1 MTGQLQVTQGGV
13 MAITGRIVVLPAGTQ
28 ELQVK
33 EHTFADPGPH
43 QVIVRQHASGVCHS
57 QLHEIHS
64 SRDADRIL
72 GHESTGVVE
81 AVGSAV
87 THVALGDYVMVTWV
101 PRSPQN
107 PFRAPEGPSIN
118 FADGTS
124 AATYNVFTWAT
135 HTLADELYVVK
146 APAETPK
153 FSGAIIGC
161 AVMTGAGAVLHS
173 AEVKQGQS
181 VAVWGV
187 GGVGLSAIAAA
198 ANAGASPII
207 AVDLEDEKLEM
218 AKRFGATHGVNAKT
232 GDAVDGVRKLTPG
245 DRPTDLGGVDF
256 AFDCIGRVIAT
267 QQAIAATRRGHTAAT
282 RGGSAYLVGVPTEP
296 VLVDS
301 IDLLLGEKHFI
312 GSLGGSCVPDEDFP
326 LFVNWY
332 TSGKLD
338 LDSLVTARYK
348 IDDINQACADLAA
361 GKIAGRAILD
371 FTED

>member
-1 MTGQLQVTQGGV
+1 
-13 MAITGRIVVLPAGTQ
+13 MAISGRIVVLPAGTQ
-28 ELQVK
+28 ELKVK
-33 EHTFADPGPH
+33 DYTFPDPEPH

-57 QLHEIHS
+57 QLHEIH
-64 SRDADRIL
+64 RERTADRIL

-87 THVALGDYVMVTWV
+87 THVAVGDYVMVTWV
-101 PRSPQN
+101 LRSPQT
-107 PFRAPEGPSIN
+107 PFRAPAGASLT
-118 FADGTS
+118 FADGTT
-124 AATYNVFTWAT
+124 AAGNVFTWAT
-135 HTLADELYVVK
+135 HTVADELYVVK
-146 APAETPK
+146 APEATPK

-198 ANAGASPII
+198 RAAGANPII

-218 AKRFGATHGVNAKT
+218 AKRFGATHGVNART
-232 GDAVDGVRKLTPG
+232 GDAVEGVRKLTPG
-245 DRPTDLGGVDF
+245 DRPADLGGADF

-267 QQAIAATRRGHTAAT
+267 QQAIAAVRRGHTAAT

-301 IDLLLGEKHFI
+301 TDLLIGEKKFI
-312 GSLGGSCVPDEDFP
+312 GSLGGSCIPEEDFP
-326 LFVNWY
+326 LFVDWY
-332 TSGKLD
+332 SSGKLD
-338 LDSLVTARYK
+338 LDSLVTARYP
-348 IDDINQACADLAA
+348 IDEINQACADLAA

-371 FTED
+371 FTAG

>member
-1 MTGQLQVTQGGV
+1 
-13 MAITGRIVVLPAGTQ
+13 MAITGRIVVLPAGTE

-43 QVIVRQHASGVCHS
+43 EVIVRQYASGVCHS
-57 QLHEIHS
+57 QLHEIHG
-64 SRDADRIL
+64 SRTADRIL

-87 THVALGDYVMVTWV
+87 THVAPGDYVMVTWV
-101 PRSPQN
+101 PRSPQKEY
-107 PFRAPEGPSIN
+107 RAPVGPSLS
-118 FADGTS
+118 FADGTTAS
-124 AATYNVFTWAT
+124 TYNVFTWAT
-135 HTLADELYVVK
+135 HTVADELYVVK
-146 APAETPK
+146 APEATPK
-153 FSGAIIGC
+153 YSGAIIGC

-173 AEVKQGQS
+173 AEVKEGQS

-198 ANAGASPII
+198 HNAGANPVI
-207 AVDLEDEKLEM
+207 AVDLEDDKLEM
-218 AKRFGATHGVNAKT
+218 AKRFGATVGVNARKT
-232 GDAVDGVRKLTPG
+232 DAVEEVRRLTPG
-245 DRPTDLGGVDF
+245 QRPTDLGGVDF

-267 QQAIAATRRGHTAAT
+267 QQAIAAVRRGHWAET

-301 IDLLLGEKHFI
+301 SDLLLGEKKFV
-312 GSLGGSCVPDEDFP
+312 GSLGGSCIPEEDFP

-332 TSGKLD
+332 EAGKLD
-338 LDSLVTARYK
+338 LDSLVTARYP
-348 IDDINQACADLAA
+348 IDEINQACADLAA

-371 FTED
+371 FTEG

>member
-1 MTGQLQVTQGGV
+1 
-13 MAITGRIVVLPAGTQ
+13 MAITGRIVVLPAGTT
-28 ELQVK
+28 ELKVK
-33 EHTFADPGPH
+33 EHTFAEPGPH

-57 QLHEIHS
+57 QLHEIH
-64 SRDADRIL
+64 RERTADRVL

-87 THVALGDYVMVTWV
+87 THVVPGDYVMVTWV
-101 PRSPQN
+101 PRSPQATY
-107 PFRAPEGPSIN
+107 RAPEGASLT
-118 FADGTS
+118 FADGTT
-124 AATYNVFTWAT
+124 AAGNVFTWAT
-135 HTLADELYVVK
+135 HTVADELYVVK
-146 APAETPK
+146 APAATPK

-198 ANAGASPII
+198 HAAGANPII

-218 AKRFGATHGVNAKT
+218 AKRFGATAGVNART
-232 GDAVDGVRKLTPG
+232 GDAVEGVRKLTPG
-245 DRPTDLGGVDF
+245 TRPADPGGVDF
-256 AFDCIGRVIAT
+256 AFDCIGRVVAT
-267 QQAIAATRRGHTAAT
+267 QQAIAAVRRGHTAET
-282 RGGSAYLVGVPTEP
+282 RGGWAYLVGVPTEP

-301 IDLLLGEKHFI
+301 IELLLGEKHFV
-312 GSLGGSCVPDEDFP
+312 GSLGGSCTPDEDFP

-332 TSGKLD
+332 ESGKLD
-338 LDSLVTARYK
+338 LDSLVTARYR
-348 IDDINQACADLAA
+348 IDDINQACADLQA

-371 FTED
+371 FTEG